1 MKIIACNSNKVLAEA
16 ITSYI
21 GVKLADAVIRKF
33 ADGEIFVKINEN
45 IRGEDIFI
53 IQSTS
58 PPVNDNLMEL
68 LITIDAARRASA
80 KRITAVIP
88 YFGYAR
94 QDRKDEPRVP
104 ISARVMLDLM
114 NVLGIDRIMAMDLHS
129 PQIQGFVNTPFDH
142 LYSSMALFDRLKKLK
157 LNFENGV
164 VLAPDVGSAKI
175 SQSYAKRLG
184 VGFALIDKRRPK
196 PNEAKVAHIVGELKD
211 KQVIIIDDMID
222 TAGTICNAAETA
234 TNQGAS
240 SVIAV
245 GTHPVLS
252 GQSVTR
258 LIDSSIRKVIVCNT
272 IDIPEEKRFEKLE
285 IISVGH
291 VFAEAIKHVTDG
303 TSLSSMFKYKD

>member
-1 MKIIACNSNKVLAEA
+1 MKVFSGRSNLKLSKR
-16 ITSYI
+16 ITDSLGI
-21 GVKLADAVIRKF
+21 PLGQVEIKDF
-33 ADGEIFVKINEN
+33 SDGEIYVAFKEN
-45 IRGEDIFI
+45 IRNEDVFI
-53 IQSTS
+53 IQSTN
-58 PPVNDNLMEL
+58 PPSSNVLEL
-68 LITIDAARRASA
+68 LFMLDAARRASA
-80 KRITAVIP
+80 NRVIAVVP

-114 NVLGIDRIMAMDLHS
+114 NVVGLNRIMAMDLHS
-129 PQIQGFVNTPFDH
+129 PQIQGFINAPFDH
-142 LYSSMALFDRLKKLK
+142 LYSSMALFDRLKEFNLS
-157 LNFENGV
+157 FDNGV

-196 PNEAKVAHIVGELKD
+196 PNEAKVAHIVGDLKN
-211 KQVIIIDDMID
+211 KHVIIIDDMID

-234 TNQGAS
+234 MNQGAT

-252 GQSVTR
+252 GESITR
-258 LIDSSIRKVIVCNT
+258 LSNSPIKKVIVCNT
-272 IDIPEEKRFEKLE
+272 IDIPKEKMFDKLE
-285 IISVGH
+285 IISVAH

-303 TSLSSMFKYKD
+303 TSLSSMFT